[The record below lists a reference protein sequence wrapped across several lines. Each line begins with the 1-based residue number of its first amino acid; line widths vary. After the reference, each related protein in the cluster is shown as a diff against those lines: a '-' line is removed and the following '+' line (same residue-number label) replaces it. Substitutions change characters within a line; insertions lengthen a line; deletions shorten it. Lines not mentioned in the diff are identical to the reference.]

1 MSHPHGLQLNQ
12 EALMEQAGKIRS
24 LPAEVREAVNACVE
38 PHFPSLVDEGAGPPQ
53 GGVGFYGDVFLG

>member
-1 MSHPHGLQLNQ
+1 
-12 EALMEQAGKIRS
+12 MEQAGKIRS